1 MTCAAGRTHKRRMQ
15 QSLHPS
21 FTVLIFS
28 PKLFLVSSAVTV
40 DVAPRHRRILLPGRR
55 NHAVACILF
64 SLTRI
69 PCITDCLSCI
79 LSRFSCRFSR
89 TRTFPCLST
98 GAARISTAVPG
109 ASVTSRT
116 AAAVPGASVTSRT
129 AAAARIASV
138 IPRTAAA
145 ASSSV
150 ISRAAAAVSR
160 TATAAA
166 EEQQ

>member
-40 DVAPRHRRILLPGRR
+40 AVAPRHRRILLPGRR
-55 NHAVACILF
+55 NHAVACVLF

-116 AAAVPGASVTSRT
+116 T
-129 AAAARIASV
+129 AAARIASV